1 MTTPLAHMTAQL
13 VTAPVEIAFAY
24 LRDPVRLGR
33 WSLGC
38 FDTAATE
45 TPGLYTGR
53 SLFDG
58 GAGWFRIDADEAGR
72 AIDYLVGTPQHLTR
86 RISVRLMAGPDLGYA
101 AGTCLVTLTA
111 WRPADMNDERW
122 ARLCAAHEV
131 EILLI
136 KAQIE
141 ADMDTLPNNRNEQA
155 GRR

>member
-1 MTTPLAHMTAQL
+1 MTTTLAHMTTQL
-13 VTAPVEIAFAY
+13 VAAPAEAAFAY
-24 LRDPVRLGR
+24 LRDPLKLGR

-58 GAGWFRIDADEAGR
+58 GTGWYRIDAAGSV
-72 AIDYLVGTPQHLTR
+72 IDYLVGTPQHLVR
-86 RISVRLMAGPDLGYA
+86 RVCVRIMPGTDLGYA
-101 AGTCLVTLTA
+101 DGTCLVTLTA
-111 WRPADMNDERW
+111 WRPADMDEPRW

-141 ADMDTLPNNRNEQA
+141 SGTS
-155 GRR
+155 

>member
-1 MTTPLAHMTAQL
+1 MTTTLAHMTTQL
-13 VTAPVEIAFAY
+13 VAAPVEAAFAY
-24 LRDPVRLGR
+24 LRDPLKLGR

-58 GAGWFRIDADEAGR
+58 GVGWYRIDAAGSV
-72 AIDYLVGTPQHLTR
+72 IDYLVGTPQHLVR
-86 RISVRLMAGPDLGYA
+86 RISVRIMPGAEFGYA
-101 AGTCLVTLTA
+101 AGTCLVTLIA
-111 WRPADMNDERW
+111 WRPADMDAARW

-136 KAQIE
+136 KSQIE
-141 ADMDTLPNNRNEQA
+141 VFTN
-155 GRR
+155 